1 MSLTNAIAA
10 QSAGMGNMKM
20 QQDLQ
25 AMDRDIKMRDRQ
37 YNLQKDASENKAA
50 LMSQFIGSTLGMAK
64 GGLGYYMDREHD
76 KSVKDAVGLRNQFQS
91 GDFSKIQNPYSDE
104 GVRETRRQQAIQ
116 QAGDRQYYDSIR
128 KNYGDGVLQD
138 VYFRQ
143 RLPQAGSVSEALQRQ
158 GLLSADSQPRTWMD
172 DFADLAANL
181 PTFG

>member
-1 MSLTNAIAA
+1 MSLTNAIAQ
-10 QSAGMGNMKM
+10 QSAGMGDLSLSRDMRNME
-20 QQDLQ
+20 
-25 AMDRDIKMRDRQ
+25 RDIKLRDRQ
-37 YNLQKDASENKAA
+37 YELQKMANENKAA
-50 LMSQFIGSTLGMAK
+50 MASQLVGSTLGLAK
-64 GGLGYYMDREHD
+64 GAYGAYQDHEHE
-76 KSVKDAVGLRNQFQS
+76 KSVNDAVGLRKMFQS

-128 KNYGDGVLQD
+128 KNYGDGVLED